1 MVHIY
6 DSSFARRKT
15 YLPKA
20 SFIEG
25 PTAAAAVEGNVV
37 SSFWFRFKN
46 GGNVSAGT
54 GNCSTPPLR
63 LDSSSSSSRAQKEV
77 SSGATTP
84 PPSTRKIL
92 KIISWWVLCERESYL
107 KEVYALQCTF
117 HIRKCIS
124 KIAFVCNEPKM
135 VLKAILCD
143 AQRCNTLVN
152 KARNRLLA
160 PGNAKCNDIE
170 VW

>member
-1 MVHIY
+1 MVHIN
-6 DSSFARRKT
+6 DSSSARRKT

-63 LDSSSSSSRAQKEV
+63 LDSSSSSSSRAQKEV
-77 SSGATTP
+77 SSGSTTP
-84 PPSTRKIL
+84 LHPKNIENHILMGFVRERKL
-92 KIISWWVLCERESYL
+92 PEGGLCLAMYFSYSQM
-107 KEVYALQCTF
+107 YFQNCICLQRTQDGV
-117 HIRKCIS
+117 KG
-124 KIAFVCNEPKM
+124 
-135 VLKAILCD
+135 
-143 AQRCNTLVN
+143 NTL
-152 KARNRLLA
+152 
-160 PGNAKCNDIE
+160 
-170 VW
+170 